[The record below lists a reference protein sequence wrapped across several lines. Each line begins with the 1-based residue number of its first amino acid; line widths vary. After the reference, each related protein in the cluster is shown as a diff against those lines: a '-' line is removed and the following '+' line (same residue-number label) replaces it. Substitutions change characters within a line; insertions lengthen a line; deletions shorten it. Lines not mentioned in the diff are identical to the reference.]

1 MTWDEKIIKG
11 MQLIQEGCEE
21 TNSCGDCPFE
31 KVCDASCYES
41 GTPENWIV

>member
-21 TNSCGDCPFE
+21 TGDYEDCSDCPFKE
-31 KVCDASCYES
+31 ICEASDS
-41 GTPENWIV
+41 TPAGWLV